1 VLGYLF
7 LLGLLTGCGKP
18 PQKEIE
24 AAKAAIDSARAAEA
38 DLYARPVIELAQAAL
53 ARSDSS
59 VAVKDYS
66 RAKTFAL
73 RAKQLAD
80 SSITVAMQQK
90 QQRKSE
96 ATRLMDQVRGL
107 VDSLKAVVY
116 LPGKKLSA
124 EVQKHVARVDSL
136 VNEAKNGLRPRRQS
150 RCHRRGTKRPSGG
163 GCTETPAYPQAPIK
177 AKSGMTL
184 INPDGR
190 TMGHPGTDGW
200 PDLIVHRR
208 CPSKV
213 HLARR

>member
-1 VLGYLF
+1 MKPVLGVLGYLF

-136 VNEAKNGLRPRRQS
+136 VNEAKTAFD
-150 RCHRRGTKRPSGG
+150 RGDYRGAIAEAQNARVEVDALKPLLTPKRPSKR
-163 GCTETPAYPQAPIK
+163 K
-177 AKSGMTL
+177 AG
-184 INPDGR
+184 
-190 TMGHPGTDGW
+190 
-200 PDLIVHRR
+200 
-208 CPSKV
+208 
-213 HLARR
+213 